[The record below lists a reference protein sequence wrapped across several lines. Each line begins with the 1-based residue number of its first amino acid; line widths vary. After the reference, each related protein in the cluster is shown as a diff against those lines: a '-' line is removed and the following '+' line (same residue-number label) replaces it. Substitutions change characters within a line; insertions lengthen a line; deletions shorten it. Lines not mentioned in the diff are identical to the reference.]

1 MSGKLWNNYNASKAY
16 DGYFT
21 NENKLRKHAVIISSI
36 LEKYGKEKLQEIEKN
51 CQSTIS
57 ARGINFRVYAAN
69 NRAEEKKWPLD
80 IIPRIIPKSQWNKVT
95 RGLKQ
100 RVKALNL
107 FIDDAYNQKKIFKD
121 NIIPKEIIFNSPYY
135 IKECEGFSPKY
146 KSWANI
152 SGVDLIRNK
161 NGDYLVLEDN
171 LRVPS
176 GVSYMLENR
185 MVMRDVFP
193 ELFTRYKVSSIHQYT
208 NKLFNCMNECIP
220 KKNNNPH
227 MVVLTPGIYN
237 SAYFEHSFLAQ
248 QMGIALVEGKD
259 LFVENDHVYM
269 KTVKGPLRVDCIY
282 RRLDDNFLD
291 PKAFNKHSLI
301 GVPGLFKCWLKKNVG
316 IINAIGTGIADDKVV
331 YSYVNK
337 MIVYYLGEQPILNQ
351 VETYLC
357 HDEKQREYVL
367 ENLSKLVVKPANAS
381 GGYGIMI
388 GPKASDK
395 ERGEVAEKIRQNP
408 REYIAQPL
416 EVLSTAPTITDKNIE
431 PRHLDLRPF
440 ILSGKTNY
448 VTTGGL
454 TRVALRKG
462 STIVNSS
469 QGGGSKDTLI
479 VD

>member
-135 IKECEGFSPKY
+135 VKECEGFSPKY

>member
-1 MSGKLWNNYNASKAY
+1 MSDFWKNYDSKSTF
-16 DGYFT
+16 DGYISK
-21 NENKLRKHAVIISSI
+21 EKKLRSHAKIIAGI
-36 LEKYGKEKLQEIEKN
+36 LEKYGKKKLQEIEKN

-80 IIPRIIPKSQWNKVT
+80 IIPRIIPKSQWLKVAK
-95 RGLKQ
+95 GLAQ

-107 FIDDAYNQKKIFKD
+107 FIDDVYNAKKIFKD
-121 NIIPKEIIFNSPYY
+121 KVIPKELIFNSPLYL
-135 IKECEGFSPKY
+135 KECEGFSPKH
-146 KSWANI
+146 KAWSNI
-152 SGVDLIRNK
+152 SGIDLIK
-161 NGDYLVLEDN
+161 NIDGDFLVLEDN

-208 NKLFNCMNECIP
+208 NKLYNCMVECIP
-220 KKNNNPH
+220 KKTANPH

-237 SAYFEHSFLAQ
+237 SAYFEHSFLAE

-259 LFVENDHVYM
+259 LFVEDDNVYM
-269 KTVKGPLRVDCIY
+269 KTVKGPLKVDCIY
-282 RRLDDNFLD
+282 RRLDDSFLD
-291 PKAFNKHSLI
+291 PKVFNKQSLI

-316 IINAIGTGIADDKVV
+316 ILNAIGTGVADDKVV
-331 YSYVNK
+331 YSFVNK
-337 MIVYYLGEQPILNQ
+337 MITYYLGEQPLLNQ

-357 HDEKQREYVL
+357 YEEQQKKYVL

-381 GGYGIMI
+381 GGYGLMI
-388 GPKASDK
+388 GPKAPKK
-395 ERGEVAEKIRQNP
+395 EIEEVRQKILKNP

-416 EVLSTAPTITDKNIE
+416 EILSTGPTITNNNIE
-431 PRHLDLRPF
+431 PRHVDLRPF
-440 ILSGKTNY
+440 VLTGKSNY
-448 VTTGGL
+448 VTSGGL

-479 VD
+479 VG